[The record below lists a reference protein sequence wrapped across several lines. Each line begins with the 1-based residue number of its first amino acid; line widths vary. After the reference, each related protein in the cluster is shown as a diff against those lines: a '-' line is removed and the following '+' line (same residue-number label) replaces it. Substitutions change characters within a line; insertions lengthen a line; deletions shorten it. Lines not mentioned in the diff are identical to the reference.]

1 MINVKFTKSIN
12 TQEGDINLNIEFEVE
27 SNSITAVFGKSGV
40 GKTTLLRVLSGLVIP
55 ESGLIK
61 VNDVLWLDSSIKFSL
76 PPQKR
81 SIGYVFQDFALFP
94 NMTVKKNIEFGLSKN
109 QDLSYS
115 DDLLNMVELTNLANI
130 KPRKLSGGQQ
140 QRVALA
146 RALARKPQLLLL
158 DEPLSSL
165 DYETRLKLQNE
176 ILLLKSQHNISII
189 LVSHDIHEICK
200 LADRV
205 IVIDKGKI
213 QLNSKPEEVF
223 KEMKLI

>member
-61 VNDVLWLDSSIKFSL
+61 LNVVLWFDSATKFSL
-76 PPQKR
+76 PSQKR

-109 QDLSYS
+109 QDVSYS
-115 DDLLNMVELTNLANI
+115 DELLNMVELTNLANI
-130 KPRKLSGGQQ
+130 RPRKLSGGQQ

-146 RALARKPQLLLL
+146 RALARMPQLLLL
-158 DEPLSSL
+158 DEPFSSL

-176 ILLLKSQHNISII
+176 IILLKSQHNIAII
-189 LVSHDIHEICK
+189 LVSHDIHEIC
-200 LADRV
+200 
-205 IVIDKGKI
+205 
-213 QLNSKPEEVF
+213 
-223 KEMKLI
+223 